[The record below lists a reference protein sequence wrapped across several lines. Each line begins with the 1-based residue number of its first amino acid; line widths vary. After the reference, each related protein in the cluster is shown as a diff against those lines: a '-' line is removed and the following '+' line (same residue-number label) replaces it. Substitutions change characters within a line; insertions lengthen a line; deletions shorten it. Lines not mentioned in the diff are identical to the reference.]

1 MEVGNMR
8 LCVLSTDSVFV
19 IFLIFENKIQCC
31 KNVRNNVTNTYK
43 TSRIMLQRGYILKKS
58 LLTLYYN

>member
-19 IFLIFENKIQCC
+19 FFLIFENKIQCC
-31 KNVRNNVTNTYK
+31 KNVRNNVTNT
-43 TSRIMLQRGYILKKS
+43 
-58 LLTLYYN
+58 